1 MKLALLAHW
10 GEFCKGSTHCS
21 LFVLTQAFDCDS
33 KGGKKWLR
41 SRPRPLSL
49 PAHQALSL
57 QPGGRGAEEVRKGWA
72 PAEQAGGHSSRGQSE
87 RGDVPAIQ

>member
-1 MKLALLAHW
+1 MSPPRDTDWRGPVVRLAFLAHW
-10 GEFCKGSTHCS
+10 DELCKDSTHCS

-49 PAHQALSL
+49 PARQALSL
-57 QPGGRGAEEVRKGWA
+57 QLGIVPRK
-72 PAEQAGGHSSRGQSE
+72 
-87 RGDVPAIQ
+87 